1 MKSMKKLQMI
11 MLSLLTIFGIATIV
25 ATPSYAINVF
35 DGCGSGGDAKV
46 CDAGNKDQ
54 VTPIFKNILSL
65 LLYAIGAIA
74 VIMIVIGGIKYATSN
89 GDSNSIQSAKNT
101 ILYSVIG
108 LVVAILGQ
116 AIILFVVNWLK

>member
-1 MKSMKKLQMI
+1 MKSMKKIQI
-11 MLSLLTIFGIATIV
+11 SVLSLLAAVGIAT
-25 ATPSYAINVF
+25 ATVTPTYAI
-35 DGCGSGGDAKV
+35 DLWGACSGQSDAV
-46 CDAGNKDQ
+46 CNAKSTDN
-54 VTPIFKNILSL
+54 VTPLFQRILSL

-116 AIILFVVNWLK
+116 AIIIFVVNWLK

>member
-1 MKSMKKLQMI
+1 MKKLT
-11 MLSLLTIFGIATIV
+11 LVFAALATIIGFGV
-25 ATPSYAINVF
+25 ILGAPAARAIDVW
-35 DGCGSGGDAKV
+35 
-46 CDAGNKDQ
+46 GNAPC
-54 VTPIFKNILSL
+54 VTNSQDELCKASKNDRIEPLFQKILSL
-65 LLYAIGAIA
+65 LLYAIGAVA
-74 VIMIVIGGIKYATSN
+74 VIMIVVGGIKYTTSN